1 MNTGLLLVIGLA
13 IAVVVLVWFFFMA
26 PLEKQMHERRLEMIQ
41 RKIEKRQQAPKRN
54 GNADE
59 SCEK

>member
-13 IAVVVLVWFFFMA
+13 IAVVALVWFFFMA

-41 RKIEKRQQAPKRN
+41 RKIEKRQQTAKRN
-54 GNADE
+54 GNAEE